1 MKRDGRFIPAGA
13 GNTSGAACA
22 VLSASVHPRWRGE
35 HAYRQVQGNEDAGSS
50 PLARGTHL
58 QLSLG
63 NLQIRFIPAGAGN
76 TKNIS
81 HSIRSTTVHPRWRG
95 EHIGHDARR
104 PFRAG
109 SSPLARGTRVIL
121 FPVPAQVRF
130 IPAGAGNTRYAGRL
144 LVNLPV
150 HPRWRGEHT
159 YSCGRSSFIRGSS
172 PLARGTPIAAG
183 RQLAPSRFIPAGAGN
198 TSANSSSPD
207 STTVHPRW
215 RGEHISSGAPEK
227 VADGSSPLA
236 RGTQRVPGWLVADG
250 RFIPA
255 GAGNTHE

>member
-63 NLQIRFIPAGAGN
+63 NLQI
-76 TKNIS
+76 
-81 HSIRSTTVHPRWRG
+81 
-95 EHIGHDARR
+95 
-104 PFRAG
+104 
-109 SSPLARGTRVIL
+109 
-121 FPVPAQVRF
+121 RF